1 MGILAGDI
9 KLVRSQVMDD
19 VPEGGGAPID
29 SIVVDGTSN
38 GLFNDISELDRAGGR
53 VNARKVFVSI
63 RTPDR
68 EGYFGANVIVSDP
81 PDDPNVSVSLFTT
94 GDVFDRR
101 SAAISRVEAYLN
113 AGPEFAGY
121 LFENHITGQR
131 SIQIF
136 ARTTVTPPPIG
147 RTLLLRQNEGLLT
160 VYEQYVRV
168 TRVITEERTFTTAG
182 PTDFQA
188 LVITCD
194 ISDRLR
200 YDFTG
205 SPSNRFFTRAVG
217 SAILRDTVVADAA
230 VYGGVVPLADPVEI
244 NDTSCM
250 AEGIYTQ
257 LVPNSRTETSLVDQK
272 PSADFAIVLASSPR
286 AVTVGGS
293 PLSQRIRIGQENRG
307 FNYVTILSPLPG
319 PGTVRVNFRALG
331 NSYTIN
337 DNGDGT
343 LGGASE
349 SGTGTVNYSTGSV
362 SVTLNALPDDRSAV
376 VFYWGE
382 KSTYTD
388 RAGVIGYRPPEFSFS
403 LEKQGIIPGTVE
415 FAWESGG
422 SPKTATANSAGVIS
436 GDATGE
442 VNHNA
447 GVVYIRPTAMLD
459 AGGQIE
465 ISYQWA
471 DIEEELHS
479 GLSPDGAGAISFTL
493 ASAPVPGTVELL
505 WVTSRETSV
514 SSGAVSAQ
522 GSSSKSTSASTSV
535 TMLEESRL
543 VPPYLGTV
551 LQFDGGSAGAARG
564 YAPNTFRI
572 RSLTTGAVWEQEGT
586 VETTRTPLVSTR
598 SASSSNGSSYSTTE
612 KQTSRSSVAVSHHI
626 TDDGA
631 GSFFGAL
638 GTVGYVSKAVVIKVQ
653 GDYSENT
660 FESTHEDASTWESL
674 NATTEPTATTGGSTP
689 PSADDGGGGSS
700 SARGGSSGSTTQKEI
715 YATSSM
721 IARYRI
727 GTAVPA
733 SRVETYTPPG
743 VTIDLTP
750 FTRDYVVPGSVRF
763 LWMGHVYQDFDGKI
777 YRDPSGDDP
786 GTRVGS
792 VTYYSGVVAIGDY
805 VVGASPQTVTIQSM
819 FTTKRTPDVANI
831 TFNTPA
837 SPIKPSALTLSVVD
851 ATGTQIIAT
860 AETDGDIVGPHTRGK
875 VDYESGLV
883 EVQFGDYVLNSGL
896 TDAQKAEWWY
906 DADNVRT
913 ADGKIWRPW
922 PVDPETLRYAFV
934 SFVYLPLDSTI
945 LGMDPVRLPQDG
957 RVPIFRP
964 GSFAVLGHTATRAPE
979 VVANGNVKS
988 CGRVRLS
995 RVRVIGNDGD
1005 VIDTGYTANLDAG
1018 TVTFTDVSG
1027 YSQPVTIEHRVEDMA
1042 MVSDVQING
1051 KVSFTRPI
1059 THEYPV
1065 PGSYLSSALV
1075 AGDLRSRVSVLFDQ
1089 QTWTGVWSD
1098 SLIGAAATA
1107 TFNDISHPIQVT
1119 NEGALTERWFVQF
1132 ASGGTTFNV
1141 IGEHVGVIATGNTSS
1156 DCAPINPATGAP
1168 YFVIPYLGWGL
1179 GWAVGNVLRF
1189 NTVGTFYPVWL
1200 LRTIQQGPETEPDDS
1215 FTVLVRGDVDRP

>member
-68 EGYFGANVIVSDP
+68 EGYFGANVIVADP
-81 PDDPNVSVSLFTT
+81 PDDPNVSVSLFST

-101 SAAISRVEAYLN
+101 SDAIRRVEAYLN
-113 AGPEFAGY
+113 GGPEFAAFLY
-121 LFENHITGQR
+121 ENHIEGQR
-131 SIQIF
+131 SIQLF
-136 ARTTVTPPPIG
+136 MRTTATPPPVG
-147 RTLLLRQNEGLLT
+147 RTLLLRQNEGT
-160 VYEQYVRV
+160 GTEFEQYVRI
-168 TRVITEERTFTTAG
+168 TRVTVEERTFTTTG
-182 PTDFQA
+182 PTDYQA
-188 LVITCD
+188 LVVTCD

-205 SPSNRFFTRAVG
+205 TAANRVFTRATG
-217 SAILRDTVVADAA
+217 SALVRDTVVADAA
-230 VYGGVVPLADPVEI
+230 VYGGVVPLADPVAI
-244 NDTSCM
+244 NDTQCL
-250 AEGIYTQ
+250 AESVYTQ

-272 PSADFAIVLASSPR
+272 PSADFAIALATTPR

-293 PLSQRIRIGQENRG
+293 PLAQRIRIGQENRG
-307 FNYVTILSPLPG
+307 YNFVTILSPLPG
-319 PGTVRVNFRALG
+319 PGSVRINFRALG

-362 SVTLNALPDDRSAV
+362 SITLNALPDDRSAV

-388 RAGVIGYRPPEFSFS
+388 RAGAIGYRPPEFSFS
-403 LEKQGIIPGTVE
+403 LEKQGVIPGSVS

-436 GDATGE
+436 GDATGD

-459 AGGQIE
+459 AGGEIE

-471 DIEEELHS
+471 DIEEEIHPS
-479 GLSPDGAGAISFTL
+479 LSPDPAGAVSFTL
-493 ASAPVPGTVELL
+493 ASAPVPGSLELL
-505 WVTSRETSV
+505 WMTSRETST

-522 GSSSKSTSASTSV
+522 GGSTKTSSASTSV
-535 TMLEESRL
+535 AMIESTRL
-543 VPPYLGTV
+543 VPPALGATV
-551 LQFDGGSAGAARG
+551 QFLNGSAGASRG
-564 YAPNTFRI
+564 YAADTYRVYDPTI
-572 RSLTTGAVWEQEGT
+572 GQVWEQPGYT
-586 VETTRTPLVSTR
+586 ETTRTPVVSTR
-598 SASSSNGSSYSTTE
+598 RASSSNGSSYSTTE
-612 KQTSRSSVAVSHHI
+612 KQTARNSVAVSHHI

-631 GSFFGAL
+631 GGLFGAM
-638 GTVGYVSKAVVIKVQ
+638 GTVGYVSRAVVVKVV
-653 GDYSENT
+653 GDYSET
-660 FESTHEDASTWESL
+660 TYESNYEEASTWESL
-674 NATTEPTATTGGSTP
+674 NATSEPTGTAGGSTP
-689 PSADDGGGGSS
+689 PSAEDGGGGSS
-700 SARGGSSGSTTQKEI
+700 SARGGSSGSTSQKEL

-721 IARYRI
+721 VARYRV
-727 GTAVPA
+727 GSASPA
-733 SRVETYTPPG
+733 AHVETFTPPG

-763 LWMGHVYQDFDGKI
+763 QWMGHTYQDIEGKI

-792 VTYYSGVVAIGDY
+792 ISYYSGVVALGDY
-805 VVGASPQTVTIQSM
+805 VVGPSPQTVTLQSM
-819 FTTKRTPDVANI
+819 WTTKRTPDTANI
-831 TFNTPA
+831 TFNTAA
-837 SPIKPSALTLSVVD
+837 SPVKPTALTISVVD
-851 ATGTQIIAT
+851 ATGTQLLAT
-860 AETDGDIVGPHTRGK
+860 AESDGDIVGPHTRGK

-883 EVQFGDYVLNSGL
+883 EIQFGDYVLNSGL

-913 ADGKIWRPW
+913 TDGKIWRPW

-964 GSFAVLGHTATRAPE
+964 GSFAVLGHTDARAPE

-995 RVRVIGNDGD
+995 RVRVIGHDGN

-1018 TVTFTDVSG
+1018 TVTFTDVTG

-1059 THEYPV
+1059 THAYPV
-1065 PGSYLSSALV
+1065 PGSYLSSALI

-1098 SLIGAAATA
+1098 ALIGSAATA

-1132 ASGGTTFNV
+1132 TGTTTFNV

-1156 DCAPINPATGAP
+1156 NCAPINPATGAP
-1168 YFVIPYLGWGL
+1168 YFTIPYLGWGL
-1179 GWAVGNVLRF
+1179 GWSVGNVLRF
-1189 NTVGTFYPVWL
+1189 NTIGTFYPVWL